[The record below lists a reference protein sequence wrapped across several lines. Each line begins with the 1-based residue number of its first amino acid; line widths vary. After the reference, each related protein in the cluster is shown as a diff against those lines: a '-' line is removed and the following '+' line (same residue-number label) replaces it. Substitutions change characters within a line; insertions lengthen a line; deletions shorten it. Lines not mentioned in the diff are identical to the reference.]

1 MAGNN
6 NSQDASPVAEHAWL
20 AGTIVVGV
28 DGSRASVA
36 ALRKA
41 ISLATLSGASVEA
54 VYAWEFPRR
63 YGPMSP
69 TITWSP
75 KDEAESVLIAVV
87 NEVFGENVPE
97 WFTGRATEG
106 LAAHRL
112 IDESRSADLLVVGSR
127 GHGGF
132 VGLLL
137 GSVSAT
143 CAEHAH
149 CPVLVVH
156 GDSVETK

>member
-6 NSQDASPVAEHAWL
+6 NSRGASPAAEHVWL

-28 DGSRASVA
+28 DGSRASIA

-41 ISLATLSGASVEA
+41 ISLATLFGASVEA
-54 VYAWEFPRR
+54 LYVWEFPRR

-69 TITWSP
+69 TLTWSP

-87 NEVFGENVPE
+87 SEVFGDDVPE
-97 WFTGRATEG
+97 WFTGRAVEG

-112 IDESRSADLLVVGSR
+112 IEESRNADLLVVGSR

-156 GDSVETK
+156 GDAIEND